1 MNENFIT
8 PRIFSEDLELDI
20 NSTETNDLNNPI
32 IEENSDV
39 EIKGL
44 FENEIQS
51 DNKNNKVVQESD
63 NLIGTD
69 DFFKDTIENI
79 IQEELE
85 KFELEDQD
93 KVLKAL
99 LDGIDQSS
107 EKTTKDDLK
116 KVINNIS
123 NLNNNIA
130 VNNEISSLSD
140 EIKKAINY
148 EKNGGNVTDYFKTLA
163 VKHNITELDVT
174 NEKHQEEIV

>member
-8 PRIFSEDLELDI
+8 PRIFSEDLELDV

-130 VNNEISSLSD
+130 VNNEISFYGISGKQRISSRVQ
-140 EIKKAINY
+140 NVNV
-148 EKNGGNVTDYFKTLA
+148 KNQKN
-163 VKHNITELDVT
+163 
-174 NEKHQEEIV
+174 